1 MMSLKRRCHIDRLK
15 DARGF
20 TLLEVMITL
29 VIFAIGLLGLAGLQV
44 MAIKGN
50 SFGQQMT
57 AASTLAQNR
66 LEVMRQITGALSSDS
81 DTVIDQNGITYTRT
95 WTVTPNTP
103 QTNMNTVLIN
113 VVWTGPT
120 ETLRTV
126 SMRTIIGS

>member
-1 MMSLKRRCHIDRLK
+1 MMSLKRRFHIDRLK

>member
-1 MMSLKRRCHIDRLK
+1 MGRLRNK
-15 DARGF
+15 KGF
-20 TLLEVMITL
+20 TLLEVMITM
-29 VIFAIGLLGLAGLQV
+29 VIFAIGLMGLASMHI

-57 AASTLAQNR
+57 VASTLAQNQ
-66 LEVMRQITGALSSDS
+66 LEEMRQNAGALTNGN
-81 DTVIDQNGITYTRT
+81 DTVTDHNGITYART

-120 ETLRTV
+120 GTGTEALRTV
-126 SMRTIIGS
+126 TMRTIIGS